1 MMLYKRYFVDL
12 PKQKEMADNPFGGG
26 VTDTFLEE
34 VSSETV
40 LHDYLTGKNL
50 SDQVLRVCYDHLKN
64 IAANWNSY
72 FKSEDQYNQASRDGI
87 AAHLESRIRSFM
99 NIHDATKPEPDD
111 EVEKVVGMP
120 PHIYLTATPIDY
132 QFNINGHDPED
143 NTRFAGESQ
152 DPENRI
158 CFGTLQ
164 LASDILLKENMD
176 LTDEYADTGMLLNY
190 FYGNR

>member
-1 MMLYKRYFVDL
+1 
-12 PKQKEMADNPFGGG
+12 
-26 VTDTFLEE
+26 
-34 VSSETV
+34 
-40 LHDYLTGKNL
+40 
-50 SDQVLRVCYDHLKN
+50 
-64 IAANWNSY
+64 
-72 FKSEDQYNQASRDGI
+72 
-87 AAHLESRIRSFM
+87 
-99 NIHDATKPEPDD
+99 
-111 EVEKVVGMP
+111 MP